1 MPKIPEITDDDHTGR
16 NRANLDKTK
25 TRNKTDKTDDEKM
38 NVNSF
43 GNIVWDP
50 HRINSQKKFQNN
62 LNLDDEI
69 QQYFTSQRTDDIKY
83 QCACSDPLVSPF
95 GEDIMNFLEEEKFD
109 RVNNNSSR
117 NSLIPLQTDPRARN
131 SDIHDQITNIL
142 TNPSLENR
150 INETVKNGT
159 HQNIHASLEEA
170 QSLARSDQPA
180 QSAQPAQFYEV
191 LPSTLPLQSFFAE
204 EMEKVNRREKEKNH
218 KNEQIEQ
225 NNENKKKDKKRDKNN
240 NNNSNNQFTG
250 LMTMDNI
257 LHLYHTITLPNYY
270 PKSVREVGNN
280 ENNNTSESDRRNDR
294 NVIYFPKLSDTVL
307 KYRDQQAYYQ
317 EQRTVEENTQ
327 FYQAWVDKW
336 GNLDDNGEGIYG
348 VSDEEDPE
356 DHKSEGKNNNK
367 NDTIDKSDEIM
378 VEKMIETSLLRKKG
392 GDLEHN
398 IDHKHYKFKT
408 HTPTREELKQ
418 TQEMHSMY
426 TLYTILLS
434 IALGILIIFSILFL
448 WMSSF
453 SVLCFIRQVSNNQ
466 DLNFSCFK
474 NGKVTTILL
483 FIFGLLPTGVI
494 LFLGVWNSFYYFLR
508 RFGCAQPLKE
518 FHF

>member
-1 MPKIPEITDDDHTGR
+1 MPLG
-16 NRANLDKTK
+16 
-25 TRNKTDKTDDEKM
+25 
-38 NVNSF
+38 
-43 GNIVWDP
+43 
-50 HRINSQKKFQNN
+50 
-62 LNLDDEI
+62 
-69 QQYFTSQRTDDIKY
+69 
-83 QCACSDPLVSPF
+83 
-95 GEDIMNFLEEEKFD
+95 
-109 RVNNNSSR
+109 
-117 NSLIPLQTDPRARN
+117 
-131 SDIHDQITNIL
+131 
-142 TNPSLENR
+142 
-150 INETVKNGT
+150 
-159 HQNIHASLEEA
+159 EA
-170 QSLARSDQPA
+170 QSLAQSA
-180 QSAQPAQFYEV
+180 QSAQFYEA
-191 LPSTLPLQSFFAE
+191 LPSTLPLQSFFTE
-204 EMEKVNRREKEKNH
+204 EMEKVNKREKEKNQ

-225 NNENKKKDKKRDKNN
+225 NYENKKKDKKKDKN

-270 PKSVREVGNN
+270 PKSVHEVGNN
-280 ENNNTSESDRRNDR
+280 ENKNTSENDR
-294 NVIYFPKLSDTVL
+294 KNDRKNDQNVIYFPKLSEIVL

-327 FYQAWVDKW
+327 FYQSWVDKW
-336 GNLDDNGEGIYG
+336 GDLDETGERIYG
-348 VSDEEDPE
+348 VSDEED
-356 DHKSEGKNNNK
+356 SEEQKREEKNNNE
-367 NDTIDKSDEIM
+367 NDEIDQIM
-378 VEKMIETSLLRKKG
+378 VETMIERSLLRKKG
-392 GDLEHN
+392 EDLEHN

-483 FIFGLLPTGVI
+483 FIFGLLPTGII
-494 LFLGVWNSFYYFLR
+494 LFLGIWNSFYYFLR